1 MPVSTNQFFLFT
13 NFLLSIK
20 KRPHAQQTVSS
31 SIIPHPIPNLHPP
44 HLIPNPLLEPLSSPS
59 PHLVHTLRSPIL
71 LRLTLRPS
79 PININISQGSS
90 NLALGA
96 QITKIRRLH
105 GLNILAPAAIRV
117 IVAGA
122 IVAGVIEQAPVW
134 LIRGRITRGPSRNRK
149 WVIILIGTESETVT
163 INLAAPRVEL
173 GVSGCGGLEIDNG
186 AVLVDLRGDVVAALE
201 ILEARGG
208 GGLDAGF

>member
-1 MPVSTNQFFLFT
+1 MHNKQSHH
-13 NFLLSIK
+13 LSI
-20 KRPHAQQTVSS
+20 S
-31 SIIPHPIPNLHPP
+31 HPIPNLHPP
-44 HLIPNPLLEPLSSPS
+44 HLIPNPLPEPLSSSS

-79 PININISQGSS
+79 PIDINISQGSG

-105 GLNILAPAAIRV
+105 RLHIRVHAAIRV
-117 IVAGA
+117 

-186 AVLVDLRGDVVAALE
+186 AVLVDSRGDVVAALE